1 MMAGRTG
8 SFMRVGSGILW
19 ATCCLTLFDGVP
31 ANALGKPSDF
41 YPNCTAANKQKAL
54 YLQYVIE
61 PPLQESPALDISV
74 EHRWN
79 ATSDMSRWGTNGVY
93 AANPVGF
100 QDGPSG
106 YFGSQATGDIAQG
119 GLLFSL
125 WDKARKPR
133 PNNTVHCA
141 GGTAPNSTW
150 CEHQHAFPLS
160 PHCHR
165 HCLDCGLHP
174 GWSNTTGVQCSLA
187 LPIQEGQGFRF
198 RLFRDKNSSTLHD
211 PLGMGL
217 TYQGSEWVLTAT
229 RVDGALTASEGARTN
244 ATVEVGRVFLEDT
257 LAGVSRLGAFH
268 EHIGCTPCDAFYES
282 EIRRGPWIDQPLR
295 RTVKAIGFKRNNC
308 SCQLFDVNMLSIDGV
323 PAAQF
328 RTGPGSGP

>member
-125 WDKARKPR
+125 LVRRAR
-133 PNNTVHCA
+133 
-141 GGTAPNSTW
+141 
-150 CEHQHAFPLS
+150 
-160 PHCHR
+160 
-165 HCLDCGLHP
+165 
-174 GWSNTTGVQCSLA
+174 
-187 LPIQEGQGFRF
+187 
-198 RLFRDKNSSTLHD
+198 
-211 PLGMGL
+211 
-217 TYQGSEWVLTAT
+217 
-229 RVDGALTASEGARTN
+229 
-244 ATVEVGRVFLEDT
+244 
-257 LAGVSRLGAFH
+257 
-268 EHIGCTPCDAFYES
+268 
-282 EIRRGPWIDQPLR
+282 
-295 RTVKAIGFKRNNC
+295 
-308 SCQLFDVNMLSIDGV
+308 
-323 PAAQF
+323 
-328 RTGPGSGP
+328 